1 MTLTGW
7 QRADYEA
14 LCDLGGPD
22 RYVVSRHDL
31 LQWRLFS
38 ITQRAGSGTREP
50 GQAISLALQRLRDK
64 GLVEF
69 VGIGRYRLR
78 EPEGGQIR
86 MAEGISPHESD
97 VRQRIVTDAEG
108 FVVDTEREVV
118 GPRAA
123 DLSLVA
129 PPPVEPDAPSIRGV
143 LTELCPDDLLI
154 DDYQRAERT
163 AWVNARLD
171 KFNWLLFQELRVN
184 LRTDGTYY
192 VFNGQQRTLLARRTG
207 RGRTPVPVI
216 LFRHLTRDQEIEQY
230 IESQRPGTSTSL
242 SPLDLFWAEHARPS
256 AAQQAINRAVQAA
269 GARIA
274 RSKQEQWTPGATLY
288 AVRDLERAYGAL
300 GEEGL
305 AEVLCLLRDA
315 WGLAG
320 QGGTGLFIRGTAL
333 LLEIYG
339 SQMDKSDLAERFQT
353 LTSQQMHAGATAK
366 APGVSA
372 QKKIY
377 GMALALLELYNKRRT
392 SRRLLLTPLLSRI
405 DRQER
410 HGRAS
415 AAAWHRRR
423 RSRPETATAVAERQA
438 DQGG

>member
-7 QRADYEA
+7 QRAVYEA
-14 LCDLGGPD
+14 LCDLSGPGCPC
-22 RYVVSRHDL
+22 VSRHDL
-31 LQWRLFS
+31 LQYRLFS
-38 ITQRAGSGTREP
+38 LMERAGSNTREP
-50 GQAISLALQRLRDK
+50 GQAVSLALQRLRDK
-64 GLVEF
+64 NLVEF
-69 VGIGRYRLR
+69 VGVGTYRLT
-78 EPEGGQIR
+78 EPGEMRRR
-86 MAEGISPHESD
+86 MADMVGASGEA
-97 VRQRIVTDAEG
+97 RQKIETDAEG
-108 FVVDTEREVV
+108 FVTGTEREVV
-118 GPRAA
+118 GPRAG
-123 DLSLVA
+123 DLSLV
-129 PPPVEPDAPSIRGV
+129 PPAPVEPDAPPIRGE

-184 LRTDGTYY
+184 LRTDGTLY

-216 LFRHLTRDQEIEQY
+216 LFRRLTRDQEIEQY

-256 AAQQAINRAVQAA
+256 AAHQAINRAVQSA

-288 AVRDLERAYGAL
+288 AVRDLERVYGTL
-300 GEEGL
+300 GEDGL
-305 AEVLCLLRDA
+305 AEVLCLLRDT

-320 QGGTGLFIRGTAL
+320 QGGTGLFLRGLAL
-333 LLEIYG
+333 MLEIYG
-339 SQMDKSDLAERFQT
+339 SQMDKDDLAERFQSQ
-353 LTSQQMHAGATAK
+353 TSQQMGALASAR
-366 APGVSA
+366 APGISA
-372 QKKIY
+372 QKKVY
-377 GMALALLELYNKRRT
+377 GMALALFEVYNKRRT
-392 SRRLLLTPLLSRI
+392 SRRLPLTPLMSRI

-415 AAAWHRRR
+415 VAVWQRRR
-423 RSRPETATAVAERQA
+423 RPHPETSTAVPERQA